1 MSHQL
6 EETMAGWRLDPR
18 AAADEGGERNER
30 SGEERSEE
38 KRSEYRRVV
47 AS

>member
-6 EETMAGWRLDPR
+6 EETMAGWRLDPG

-30 SGEERSEE
+30 LGEERSGLERE
-38 KRSEYRRVV
+38 TK
-47 AS
+47 